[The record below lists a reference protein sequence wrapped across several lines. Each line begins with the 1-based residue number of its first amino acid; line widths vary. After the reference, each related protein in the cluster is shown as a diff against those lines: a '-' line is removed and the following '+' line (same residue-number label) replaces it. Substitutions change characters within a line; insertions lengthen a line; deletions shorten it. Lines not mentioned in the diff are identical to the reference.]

1 MDHACLRFHLYNPQ
15 DHDVLGRRT
24 FMLRVKV
31 TEVIEGLKWADY
43 FAYSIVVVLASSPNT
58 DLAIIAS

>member
-1 MDHACLRFHLYNPQ
+1 MDHACLIFHLYNPQ
-15 DHDVLGRRT
+15 DHDVPDHRT

-43 FAYSIVVVLASSPNT
+43 FAYSIVIVLASSPNT
-58 DLAIIAS
+58 GLVITAS

>member
-1 MDHACLRFHLYNPQ
+1 MPGH
-15 DHDVLGRRT
+15 RT

-43 FAYSIVVVLASSPNT
+43 FAYSIVIVLASSPNT
-58 DLAIIAS
+58 GLVIIAS